1 MERDNKG
8 RSATQ
13 TQTKPE
19 RTNYREFL
27 RVVSR
32 VIEEHPEEVAVVEAQ
47 IRRYRATSA
56 TATDLTATSNQHQEI
71 LFALM
76 QSKEGQAA
84 AQTLDEAYRKLG
96 GPTGGGGGV
105 ETQIL
110 PVIMAWVIIDII
122 IWGCV
127 ALKCV

>member
-1 MERDNKG
+1 MERDNKP

-13 TQTKPE
+13 IKPE

-27 RVVSR
+27 RAVSR

-47 IRRYRATSA
+47 IKRYRATTA
-56 TATDLTATSNQHQEI
+56 TGTDLTASTNQHQEI

-96 GPTGGGGGV
+96 GPTGGGGGG
-105 ETQIL
+105 ETQLL
-110 PVIMAWVIIDII
+110 PVIIAWAIIDII

-127 ALKCV
+127 ALDCI